1 MTTPPIPEVAPLCV
15 PAFFAPRLA
24 ALDPSLALDD
34 GQREALGAFLARL
47 LAVNESMNLTAVRE
61 PDAAWEKHVLDAL
74 SIARLLPQGARVVD
88 VGSGCGV
95 PGIPLAIARPDLEVT
110 LVESIQKKAAFL
122 EAVARAGGLTRVHV
136 RAGRAEALPELRGA
150 FDVVVARAVARL
162 PQLLEWTLPLVK
174 KGGSFVFIKGRQAE
188 LEVAEAKKLLARA
201 KLVVEPLVETPTGV
215 IVVIRGAWLAR
226 ASAPEG

>member
-1 MTTPPIPEVAPLCV
+1 
-15 PAFFAPRLA
+15 
-24 ALDPSLALDD
+24 
-34 GQREALGAFLARL
+34 
-47 LAVNESMNLTAVRE
+47 
-61 PDAAWEKHVLDAL
+61 
-74 SIARLLPQGARVVD
+74 
-88 VGSGCGV
+88 
-95 PGIPLAIARPDLEVT
+95 
-110 LVESIQKKAAFL
+110 
-122 EAVARAGGLTRVHV
+122 V